1 MEFTNTV
8 CTLHTSQVVCTQLEL
23 ATESQEQSEIL
34 WKNVKG
40 YYLMILRVLS
50 NNTVCFTLNFSL
62 TNMNSADLAL
72 RVFFFLTFKVPL

>member
-1 MEFTNTV
+1 
-8 CTLHTSQVVCTQLEL
+8 
-23 ATESQEQSEIL
+23 
-34 WKNVKG
+34 
-40 YYLMILRVLS
+40 MILRVLS